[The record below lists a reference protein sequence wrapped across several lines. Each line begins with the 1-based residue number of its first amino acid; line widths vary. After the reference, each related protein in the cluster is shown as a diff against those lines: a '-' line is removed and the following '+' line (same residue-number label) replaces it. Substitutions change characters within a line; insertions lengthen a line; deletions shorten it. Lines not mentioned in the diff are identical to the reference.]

1 MKWLSDSVIA
11 HDAIV
16 QSIDSSSV
24 RLLLLNKGSCSGC
37 NAGKSCGMSGSDT
50 RELSIEGTFDVS
62 PGSRVTVVLKQS
74 SGFLALFLGYLLP
87 LLIFLVSLVLLNI
100 FSVDELASGLISLG
114 MFIPYYLLLSLFRS
128 SIRQKFSFTIND
140 PV

>member
-1 MKWLSDSVIA
+1 MNWFRDSVIA

-24 RLLLLNKGSCSGC
+24 TLLLLNKGSCSGC
-37 NAGKSCGMSGSDT
+37 NAEKSCGMSGSDT
-50 RELSIEGTFDVS
+50 RELCIEGTFDIN

-74 SGFLALFLGYLLP
+74 SGFLALFLGYILP
-87 LLIFLVSLVLLNI
+87 LFIFLVSIVLLNI
-100 FSVDELASGLISLG
+100 FSVAELASGLISLG
-114 MFIPYYLLLSLFRS
+114 MLIPYYLLLSLFRS
-128 SIRQKFSFTIND
+128 SIRQKFSFTINY